1 MTATGKIPIVSEG
14 AMNKRTMRITITQ
27 RISRP
32 TKDIVRF
39 IYAPIYSAGSLSLA
53 MSYGARRAG
62 SAQRCRQCDPIDFNT
77 PTVDPSQGW
86 HIAAE
91 PPDKT
96 TGEYTC
102 WLTANALLTVSSTTP
117 VTASPAE

>member
-1 MTATGKIPIVSEG
+1 MTATGKTPIVSEG
-14 AMNKRTMRITITQ
+14 AMTKRTMRITITQ

-32 TKDIVRF
+32 TNDIVRF
-39 IYAPIYSAGSLSLA
+39 IHAPIYSAGSLSLA

-62 SAQRCRQCDPIDFNT
+62 SAQRCGQCDPIDLNT
-77 PTVDPSQGW
+77 ATVNPLQAW

-96 TGEYTC
+96 TGEGRC
-102 WLTANALLTVSSTTP
+102 LPLSRCDGEPL
-117 VTASPAE
+117 

>member
-1 MTATGKIPIVSEG
+1 MTT
-14 AMNKRTMRITITQ
+14 RTMKIMIKQRTI
-27 RISRP
+27 SP
-32 TKDIVRF
+32 ADDIVRF
-39 IYAPIYSAGSLSLA
+39 IHAPIYTAGSLSLA
-53 MSYGARRAG
+53 MSHGARRTG

-77 PTVDPSQGW
+77 PTVNPSQGW
-86 HIAAE
+86 HIDAE